1 MGALATNGA
10 VTTIS
15 ASINATATQIVLAGG
30 TGELFPAAVDG
41 KTWFFGTLYDADNN
55 VEIVKVTQRSG
66 DTLTVLRGQDGTTAH
81 KYDAGAGFDLRPTA
95 ALFNDKVSEDTL
107 AEKAAEIN
115 EAFTSADSA
124 VTKTLQSQID
134 SVSSTVSSLSTK
146 VTANQSTVTSN
157 YYTKSDADGRYLLL
171 TGGTVTGDLKADKT
185 FFSGGYLT
193 ANSGARVNG
202 DLYVTGQTQSNS
214 FRSTSDRRLKT
225 DIRSMNPASALS
237 DINRLKPVRFKW
249 KGEHSEVEPD
259 RLGLIAQDAE
269 KVIPEAVGRSRQGIY
284 SVDYSCVSA
293 VLIAAI
299 QQLSATVDRLQ
310 AEVNELKERK

>member
-41 KTWFFGTLYDADNN
+41 KTWFFGTLYDADNK
-55 VEIVKVTQRSG
+55 VEVVKVTQRSG
-66 DTLTVLRGQDGTTAH
+66 DTLTVLRGQDGTSAH
-81 KYDAGAGFDLRPTA
+81 NYDAGAGFDLRPTA

-107 AEKAAEIN
+107 TEKVTELE
-115 EAFTSADSA
+115 EAYTAADSA

-134 SVSSTVSSLSTK
+134 SVNSTVSSLSTT
-146 VTANQSTVTSN
+146 VTANQSTLSSN

-171 TGGTVTGDLKADKT
+171 SGGTVTGNAVVNGT
-185 FFSGGYLT
+185 FSTGGYLT
-193 ANSGARVNG
+193 ANAGERVNG

-225 DIRSMNPASALS
+225 DIRAMSPVSALS
-237 DINRLKPVRFKW
+237 DVNRLKPVRFKW

-269 KVIPEAVGRSRQGIY
+269 KVIPEAVGQSRQGIY

-310 AEVNELKERK
+310 TEVNELKEQK